1 VEPPGAL
8 AVTLA
13 HMEAR
18 VLAATNC
25 REARQ
30 LLASEGPMDVVVTEV
45 SLPDG
50 NWCDL
55 LLSMVKHGLDASLV
69 VISGSDDQRLWSEV
83 LWRGAYDMLVEPF
96 GPEEA
101 RRALEGAW
109 RAQTRVLN
117 AC

>member
-1 VEPPGAL
+1 
-8 AVTLA
+8 
-13 HMEAR
+13 MEATVR
-18 VLAATNC
+18 LASSC

-30 LLASEGPMDVVVTEV
+30 LLTSGEPMDVVVTEV

-55 LLSMVKHGLDASLV
+55 LLYIVNHGLDASVV
-69 VISGSDDQRLWSEV
+69 VISGSDDQRLCSEV

-96 GPEEA
+96 GPDEA
-101 RRALEGAW
+101 RRALEGAL
-109 RAQTRVLN
+109 RAQTRVLS